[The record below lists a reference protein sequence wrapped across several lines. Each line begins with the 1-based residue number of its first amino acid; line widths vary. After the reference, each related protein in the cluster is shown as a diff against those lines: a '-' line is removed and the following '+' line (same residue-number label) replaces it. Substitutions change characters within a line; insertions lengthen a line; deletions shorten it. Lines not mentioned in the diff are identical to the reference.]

1 MTRYLATAYGNNIS
15 FAIKC
20 TRYYK
25 SKRRPFTA
33 VEVKINGHTMK
44 KLANK
49 GILRLMPGEKKR
61 NPNHYIVPESTIET
75 LERRF
80 PDEL

>member
-1 MTRYLATAYGNNIS
+1 MTRYLATGFGNNIPL
-15 FAIKC
+15 AIKC
-20 TRYYK
+20 VRYYQ

-33 VEVKINGHTMK
+33 VEVKINRHTMK
-44 KLANK
+44 KLADK
-49 GILRLMPGEKKR
+49 GILKLVSGKKGR
-61 NPNHYIVPESTIET
+61 DPNRYIVPKSTIDT